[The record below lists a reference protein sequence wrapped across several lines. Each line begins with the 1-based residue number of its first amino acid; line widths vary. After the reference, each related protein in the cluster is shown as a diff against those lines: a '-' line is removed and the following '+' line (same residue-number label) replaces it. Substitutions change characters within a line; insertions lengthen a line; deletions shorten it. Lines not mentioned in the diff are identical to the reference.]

1 MINVSK
7 IIATFFFAIGVA
19 VASESFGGIGISFQK
34 ENDGI
39 KIVDIIPNTPAAES
53 NLQVSDRIIAI
64 DGISLKGKSS
74 EEAKLMLRGPKNKPI
89 EVTYVNNGETYSTVL
104 SRIQITVKPLKNI
117 EDWYDGK
124 EQFSTHEV
132 KAFASSTEN
141 DKELLAV
148 LKKGSVLQTEESTS
162 ADNLDGVYIEKAPKD
177 APKSNRSDIT
187 RPAAN
192 RTQTQHYRNINGEI
206 VKKETKHSVKF

>member
-1 MINVSK
+1 
-7 IIATFFFAIGVA
+7 
-19 VASESFGGIGISFQK
+19 
-34 ENDGI
+34 
-39 KIVDIIPNTPAAES
+39 
-53 NLQVSDRIIAI
+53 
-64 DGISLKGKSS
+64 
-74 EEAKLMLRGPKNKPI
+74 MLRGPKNKPI

-132 KAFASSTEN
+132 KAFFSTHEVKAFASSTEN

-177 APKSNRSDIT
+177 APKNNRSDIT